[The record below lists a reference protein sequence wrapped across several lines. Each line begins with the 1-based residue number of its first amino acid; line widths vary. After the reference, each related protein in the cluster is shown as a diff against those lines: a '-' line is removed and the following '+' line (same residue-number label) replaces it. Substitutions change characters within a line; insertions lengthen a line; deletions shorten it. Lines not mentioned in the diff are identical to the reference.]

1 MRFYPPRH
9 SLFASYNA
17 FLSLLLI
24 MVETGSLFGPL
35 GELECSLQLDAL
47 VLELLDLGSSL
58 ALHIVDV
65 LVDHGLHSLG
75 RQVGPDQGLRG
86 RVVAAVGVG
95 TDHVRLNRL
104 VLPIDEDLL
113 IGGVWGVV
121 NVMTTVHHDTIIV
134 KLLNALD
141 RCQAAGRLK
150 VKLAHESGAHACERS
165 CHGVAELQR
174 CGSTLPE
181 LRIGQT
187 SVDFARVHDS
197 FASCRLDLNYNTL
210 LLVA

>member
-1 MRFYPPRH
+1 
-9 SLFASYNA
+9 
-17 FLSLLLI
+17 

-95 TDHVRLNRL
+95 SDHVRLNRL

-113 IGGVWGVV
+113 IGGVRGVV

-141 RCQAAGRLK
+141 RSQAVRRLK
-150 VKLAHESGAHACERS
+150 VKLAHESSAHASERS
-165 CHGVAELQR
+165 RHGVAELQR
-174 CGSTLPE
+174 CWSALSE

-197 FASCRLDLNYNTL
+197 FASDRLDLNYNTL

>member
-9 SLFASYNA
+9 SLFATYNA
-17 FLSLLLI
+17 LLSLLLI

-47 VLELLDLGSSL
+47 VLELLDLGGSL

-86 RVVAAVGVG
+86 RVDAAIWISAN
-95 TDHVRLNRL
+95 HVRFNRL
-104 VLPIDEDLL
+104 VLSIDKDLL
-113 IGGVWGVV
+113 VGGEWGVV
-121 NVMTTVHHDTIIV
+121 DVVTTVHHDTIIV

-141 RCQAAGRLK
+141 RSQAARRLK
-150 VKLAHESGAHACERS
+150 VKLAHECSTNASERS
-165 CHGVAELQR
+165 SHGVAELQR
-174 CGSTLPE
+174 CRSTLSE

-197 FASCRLDLNYNTL
+197 FASYRLDLNYNTL
-210 LLVA
+210 LL